1 MKFKIF
7 FTNGKATEVRMF
19 ELDDN
24 DNDFGKFLHQL
35 KKLFPILKISGSG
48 TSYRQR

>member
-48 TSYRQR
+48 TS